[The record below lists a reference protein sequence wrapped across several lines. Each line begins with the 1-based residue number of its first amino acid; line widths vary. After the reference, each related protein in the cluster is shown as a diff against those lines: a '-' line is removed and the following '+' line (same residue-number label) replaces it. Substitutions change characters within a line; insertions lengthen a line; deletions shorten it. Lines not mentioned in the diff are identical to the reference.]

1 MNPNLW
7 RSQGAYEELAAAI
20 VYQACFDYAQAL
32 KKLKKFHELSLVREL
47 TMREEDSKNSAEKT
61 RTECLEFFNSD
72 WFSLLCSIDPN
83 ALITHLNDN
92 AAHIKRPGWANVY
105 VYSGDV

>member
-7 RSQGAYEELAAAI
+7 RSQEAYKELAAAI

-32 KKLKKFHELSLVREL
+32 KKLKKFNEVSSVREL
-47 TMREEDSKNSAEKT
+47 TMREEASKNSAEKT
-61 RTECLEFFNSD
+61 RIECLEFFKSD
-72 WFSLLCSIDPN
+72 WFSLLCSVDPN

-92 AAHIKRPGWANVY
+92 AAHIKRPG
-105 VYSGDV
+105 